1 MTLSKTKR
9 NDEGAALITVLG
21 LLVVFMMLG
30 TAWVGYMMI
39 EHQETDWKVEGLHAS
54 YAARGGI
61 NAGIAA
67 VQSAIAEGASPN
79 LSEPID
85 LEVPVY
91 RENTGAADVP
101 EASDR
106 RVCRVRVQLQD
117 ESARVN
123 INHAPPNVL
132 REILQVDG
140 EKARQ
145 IRSSLPRTDGADD
158 EGGEARRWFSSVDEL
173 VTRGFLAPEAL
184 SEDLAGML
192 TVYTVP
198 DPVNAG
204 GYMNVNTAPAPV
216 LQALLNVTP
225 ETATQVANARP
236 FGDIAELSAA
246 AGKDPAT
253 FNVRPAPDA
262 LNTLPPELSFSSRC
276 YRIFSTA
283 ELVDTQA
290 DESGVPMTAVTIEA
304 VACVDDQGNTRIMYW
319 NESGGRGSAEPN
331 QESEPEAPAA

>member
-1 MTLSKTKR
+1 MTPSTTSR

-39 EHQETDWKVEGLHAS
+39 EHQETDWKVEGLHAN
-54 YAARGGI
+54 YAAQGGI

-79 LSEPID
+79 LSEPFD
-85 LEVPVY
+85 LEIPVY
-91 RENTGAADVP
+91 RENTGAEDVP

-158 EGGEARRWFSSVDEL
+158 EGGEGRRWFSSVDEL
-173 VTRGFLAPEAL
+173 VTRGFLTPEAL
-184 SEDLAGML
+184 SDDLAGML
-192 TVYTVP
+192 TVYTVL
-198 DPVNAG
+198 DPANAG

-216 LQALLNVTP
+216 LQALLNITP
-225 ETATQVANARP
+225 ETAAQVANARP
-236 FGDIAELSAA
+236 FSDVTELSAA
-246 AGKDPAT
+246 AGKDPAA
-253 FNVRPAPDA
+253 FNVRPAPEA

-276 YRIFSTA
+276 YRIISTA

-290 DESGVPMTAVTIEA
+290 AESSAPMATATIEA
-304 VACVDDQGNTRIMYW
+304 VACVDDQGNTQIMYW
-319 NESGGRGSAEPN
+319 NESAGRDSAEPI
-331 QESEPEAPAA
+331 QEPQPVAPAA

>member
-1 MTLSKTKR
+1 MTLSKTRR

-30 TAWVGYMMI
+30 TAWVGYMMV
-39 EHQETDWKVEGLHAS
+39 EHQETDWNVNGLHATH
-54 YAARGGI
+54 AAQGGI

-67 VQSAIAEGASPN
+67 VQSAIAEGTSPKLN
-79 LSEPID
+79 DRIE
-85 LEVPVY
+85 LEIPVY
-91 RENTGAADVP
+91 RENTADTGVP
-101 EASDR
+101 AASDR
-106 RVCRVRVQLQD
+106 RVCRVSVRLMD
-117 ESARVN
+117 EAARVN

-145 IRSSLPRTDGADD
+145 IRSSLPRTEEAAGEGD
-158 EGGEARRWFSSVDEL
+158 EVRRWFSSVDEL

-184 SEDLAGML
+184 SEDMAGML

-198 DPVNAG
+198 DPANAH
-204 GYMNVNTAPAPV
+204 GYMNVNTAPARV
-216 LQALLNVTP
+216 LQALLNITP

-236 FGDIAELSAA
+236 FGDVTELSAA
-246 AGKDPAT
+246 AGKDPAA

-276 YRIFSTA
+276 YRILSTA

-290 DESGVPMTAVTIEA
+290 ADASVPVATVTIEA

-319 NESGGRGSAEPN
+319 NESAGRDSAEPS
-331 QESEPEAPAA
+331 EEPEPEAPAA